1 MMKKFLVAVP
11 VLMIAAAGSTGCAT
25 KKFVRTEVGAVN
37 DKVTGLTTRMEQN
50 EERIKANE
58 EKIGQVDGKLTQVDG
73 KVGQVDQKA
82 TSAGQSADAAKT
94 AASSADAK
102 AQKLADAARKLSYG
116 VVLSEASGGFKFS
129 KTVLPDEAKTQLDK
143 MVTDLQADPKAVFF
157 TIEGHTDSTG
167 PATINE
173 QIGLDRAEAVKRY
186 LYEQHN
192 VPLHKISVIS
202 YGETKPV
209 DSNRTRDGRAKN
221 RRVEVKVSSPESD
234 APAPTAARTGGF

>member
-11 VLMIAAAGSTGCAT
+11 VVMLAAGSTACAT

-37 DKVTGLTTRMEQN
+37 EKVTSLTSRMEEN
-50 EERIKANE
+50 EQRIKANE
-58 EKIGQVDGKLTQVDG
+58 EKIGAVDT
-73 KVGQVDQKA
+73 KVGQVDQRVSTVDQKA
-82 TSAGQSADAAKT
+82 AAAGQSADAAKT
-94 AASSADAK
+94 AAAAADAK
-102 AQKLADAARKLSYG
+102 AQKIADINHKMVYG

-129 KTVLPDEAKTQLDK
+129 KATLPDEAKAQLDK
-143 MVTDLQADPKAVFF
+143 MVTDLATDPKSVYF

-167 PATINE
+167 PATVNE
-173 QIGLDRAEAVKRY
+173 AIGLERAEAVKRY

-221 RRVEVKVSSPESD
+221 RRVEVKVSSPE
-234 APAPTAARTGGF
+234 AEGAAATTARTGA

>member
-11 VLMIAAAGSTGCAT
+11 VVMLAVGSTACAT

-37 DKVTGLTTRMEQN
+37 DKVTTLTTRMEEN
-50 EERIKANE
+50 EQRIKANE
-58 EKIGQVDGKLTQVDG
+58 EKIGKVDSKVGQVDQT
-73 KVGQVDQKA
+73 VGQVDQKA
-82 TSAGQSADAAKT
+82 SAAGQSADAAQDGGGGGRCQGAEDRRHEPQARVRRRAERGVGRLQVLEG
-94 AASSADAK
+94 AAAGRSEG
-102 AQKLADAARKLSYG
+102 AARQAGDGPVRPIRRRCS
-116 VVLSEASGGFKFS
+116 SRS
-129 KTVLPDEAKTQLDK
+129 K
-143 MVTDLQADPKAVFF
+143 
-157 TIEGHTDSTG
+157 
-167 PATINE
+167 ATRIRPVRRRINE
-173 QIGLDRAEAVKRY
+173 AIGLERAEAVKRY

-234 APAPTAARTGGF
+234 AAAATTARTGA